1 MLPLEHPGPDEME
14 SDDLSEGGGANGE
27 ISSEKKKK
35 EKKNI

>member
-27 ISSEKKKK
+27 ISSEKKK